1 MRNSWGVSQ
10 NCMLN
15 RMIMISCPFDC
26 TPILVKLH
34 MIIVHFLYS
43 NINVNLSWVC
53 RFFFIYIQIKRLY
66 FYKSENFN
74 MLKNNILPS
83 KIKKTFFF
91 TNDRD
96 RMKMSTNFDL
106 FLKTFSM
113 DNTWSSLVILFS
125 TYPHLLES
133 RQGY

>member
-43 NINVNLSWVC
+43 NINLDLSWVC
-53 RFFFIYIQIKRLY
+53 SFFYIYIQIKRLY

-83 KIKKTFFF
+83 KIKCIFFH
-91 TNDRD
+91 NDRD

-133 RQGY
+133 RQGC